1 MHVGA
6 WQPQGRRLIVLAM
19 TVPLI
24 LLAFS
29 TAALAAGFALPGLS
43 DLLLLAVP
51 CTLASLWLLLRAALG
66 RDRPK
71 WIVVD
76 GSNVLHWNG
85 NVPQIE
91 TLREVLELLTSR
103 GYTPGVVFD
112 ANAGYLIANRFL
124 NDRALGRLLAL
135 PAERVMVVDKG
146 TPADPTVLAAARDL
160 GARIVTNDRYRDWAD
175 QHPELA
181 DPALLIRGGY
191 RDGKLFLDLP

>member
-1 MHVGA
+1 
-6 WQPQGRRLIVLAM
+6 M
-19 TVPLI
+19 TPPLI
-24 LLAFS
+24 LLGLS
-29 TAALAAGFALPGLS
+29 LSALAAALALPGLS

-85 NVPQIE
+85 NVPQID
-91 TLREVLELLTSR
+91 TLREVLGHLVDQ

-112 ANAGYLIANRFL
+112 ANAGYLIADRYL
-124 NDRALGRLLAL
+124 NDRALARLLGL

-160 GARIVTNDRYRDWAD
+160 GARIVSNDRYRDWAD

-181 DPALLIRGGY
+181 DPHLLIRGEY
-191 RDGKLFLDLP
+191 RNGALWMDLT